1 MPQTDWLIL
10 MGMGGFFVILGIA
23 LVVRGKRAEDSYY
36 SAQSAR
42 IDVREY
48 LDHDPHP
55 RFESLKV
62 GGWLAIA
69 VGVVMLVLGGGFWL
83 WG

>member
-10 MGMGGFFVILGIA
+10 MGMGGFFLVLGVA
-23 LVVRGKRAEDSYY
+23 LVIGGRRMEDSYY
-36 SAQSAR
+36 NAESAR

-48 LDHDPHP
+48 LEHDPHP
-55 RFESLKV
+55 WFESLKA
-62 GGWLAIA
+62 GGWIAIA
-69 VGVVMLVLGGGFWL
+69 IGVVVVALGGGFWL